1 MSKEPGIF
9 EKIKGFYVIHHSWLT
24 RYINIIFLSIVL
36 GLICGFV
43 MVLFNYLLL
52 LFKLAF
58 SYLPYFISPVIAGL
72 LTCLLVKYGNAN
84 RIMGT
89 GAAEFVE
96 DVNRAD
102 DTLEETQM
110 DFSRKQNLFSKTI
123 ATSWTYGSGMIC
135 GLEGPGLLIG
145 GNIGYLFLK
154 SGKHQ
159 LGPMDAFFIGAS
171 ACTGA
176 ILKAP
181 ISGALFCAELP
192 YFNHIRYKSL
202 IPSIIAS
209 TIAYFIF
216 CSFFEFTPLI
226 ETDLTSLRP
235 DLVNYF
241 LLLPLLVIFGIISGL
256 FVLIFITLLTSFTNK
271 LSNILEKR
279 EKLWISPL
287 LGAMGYSIFLFI
299 ITPLIITDY
308 RGLLIGPDAFFLNY
322 FINTI
327 NVIKMNWEFYL
338 ILGILFFIGIF
349 LSIGTMN
356 SAGIIMPLMIFGAL
370 LGGIFGKLFY
380 PENPQLFVLL
390 GISAVLGASLNSP
403 IAAIFLLIEITWAPF
418 LLIPASI
425 TTLISYVFSG
435 PRSIIIGQKNV

>member
-1 MSKEPGIF
+1 MSEKVKLKER
-9 EKIKGFYVIHHSWLT
+9 IKGFYILHHSWLA
-24 RYINIIFLSIVL
+24 RYFNIIFLSIIL

-43 MVLFNYLLL
+43 MVLFNYLLI
-52 LFKLAF
+52 LFKMTF
-58 SYLPYFISPVIAGL
+58 SYLPYFISPILAGL
-72 LTCLLVKYGNAN
+72 LTSLLVKYGNAN

-102 DTLEETQM
+102 LNLEQSEM
-110 DFSRKQNLFSKTI
+110 EFNRKQNVFSKTL

-145 GNIGYLFLK
+145 GNLGYLFFK
-154 SGKHQ
+154 TGKYH
-159 LGPMDAFFIGAS
+159 LEGIDAFFIGAS

-202 IPSIIAS
+202 VPSIIAS
-209 TIAYFIF
+209 TIAYFIY
-216 CSFFEFTPLI
+216 CTFFEFTPLV
-226 ETDLTSLRP
+226 ETDLSSISPER
-235 DLVNYF
+235 VNYL
-241 LLLPLLVIFGIISGL
+241 LLLPLLVLFGIISGL
-256 FVLIFITLLTSFTNK
+256 FVLVFMSLLREFTSKVKKFFERKNK
-271 LSNILEKR
+271 LWL
-279 EKLWISPL
+279 SPL
-287 LGAMGYSIFLFI
+287 CGALAYALFLFMI
-299 ITPLIITDY
+299 IPFLIEDY
-308 RGLLIGPDAFFLNY
+308 ESALIGPDASFLNY

-327 NVIKMNWEFYL
+327 NLIKMNWIFYL
-338 ILGILFFIGIF
+338 ILGGLFLIGIF

-356 SAGIIMPLMIFGAL
+356 SAGIIMPLMIFGAI
-370 LGGIFGKLFY
+370 LGAVFGKLFY

-390 GISAVLGASLNSP
+390 GISAVLGASLNTP
-403 IAAIFLLIEITWAPF
+403 IAAIFLLLELTWAPF

-425 TTLISYVFSG
+425 TTLIAYIFSG
-435 PRSIIIGQKNV
+435 PTSIIRGQKNI